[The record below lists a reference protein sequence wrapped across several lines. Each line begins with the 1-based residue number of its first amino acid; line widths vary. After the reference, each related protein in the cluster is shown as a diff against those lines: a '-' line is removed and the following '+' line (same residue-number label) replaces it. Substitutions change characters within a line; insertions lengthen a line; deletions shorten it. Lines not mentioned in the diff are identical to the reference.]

1 MLESKATSLGGSRGG
16 APGSREDQ
24 TGRRRDGLRPLGEH
38 NKGGLLRK
46 GEVRPRWAWEL
57 GEQGTPRQR
66 PQDYGREEGRLAG
79 ARVVEGPC
87 LRIFPGQLSVTKA
100 QEWREEEATKV

>member
-46 GEVRPRWAWEL
+46 GEVRPWWAWEL